1 MLLLAVMLAGAA
13 PQAPAPATRTST
25 RHLDVASSV
34 SIKAGKVVLVVDVS
48 PKDAMHVYSP
58 EQKDYIPVSLK
69 IETVDGLTA
78 SPAEFPKA
86 EKRAFPALNETQLVY
101 SRPFRITLPVTI
113 RGTLAGTIKGT
124 LRYQACDE
132 TICYIPVNVPL
143 TWTLPDRQ
151 LPAAGFQLPAASS
164 HRPVLKH

>member
-13 PQAPAPATRTST
+13 RQAPAPVNKTST
-25 RHLDVASSV
+25 RHLEVASSV
-34 SIKAGKVVLVVDVS
+34 SIKAGKVSLVVDVS
-48 PKDAMHVYSP
+48 PKAEMHVYSP

-69 IETVDGLTA
+69 VETVDGMTV

-101 SRPFRITLPVTI
+101 SRPFRITLPVEI
-113 RGTLAGTIKGT
+113 RGTLPATIKGT

-132 TICYIPVNVPL
+132 TICYIPVNLPL

-151 LPAAGFQLPAASS
+151 LPAVSFQLPAT
-164 HRPVLKH
+164 R